1 VAGSSGNTTVSG
13 TLGVAG
19 TVTFNS
25 LITSTSTTNKT
36 LIHGNANTG
45 QLNATELSTTGYLK
59 YDSTAATFS
68 IDTLSGKADLSGAT
82 FTGAVTANNNLSVSG
97 TTNLN
102 NTTNITGNTTIGTSG
117 TNKNLTV
124 NGNSSTT
131 GDSSVGGNLSVSGN
145 FSRACTSVDL
155 SSDNILLGGATVET
169 GSCFIL
175 QGSSVTFTLANGSS
189 AGQLLTLIAA
199 TGSTLTLSDGA
210 ADPTATSPLLAG
222 DAAWNPGP
230 FDTIEL
236 IWTGT
241 VWAELHRSNN

>member
-1 VAGSSGNTTVSG
+1 VTGSSGNTTIGG
-13 TLGVAG
+13 TLGVTGNA
-19 TVTFNS
+19 TFNS
-25 LITSTSTTNKT
+25 LITSASTTNKT

-68 IDTLSGKADLSGAT
+68 IDDLSGKADLSGAT
-82 FTGAVTANNNLSVSG
+82 FTGAVTANTNLDVLG
-97 TTNLN
+97 TTSLT
-102 NTTNITGNTTIGTSG
+102 TTNITGNTTIGTSG
-117 TNKNLTV
+117 TNRNLTV

-131 GDSSVGGNLSVSGN
+131 GNSSVGGNLSVSGN

-155 SSDNILLGGATVET
+155 SSDNVLLGGTSVET

-175 QGSSVTFTLANGSS
+175 QGSPVTFTLANGSS

-199 TGSTLTLSDGA
+199 TGSSLTLSDGA

-236 IWTGT
+236 IWTGA